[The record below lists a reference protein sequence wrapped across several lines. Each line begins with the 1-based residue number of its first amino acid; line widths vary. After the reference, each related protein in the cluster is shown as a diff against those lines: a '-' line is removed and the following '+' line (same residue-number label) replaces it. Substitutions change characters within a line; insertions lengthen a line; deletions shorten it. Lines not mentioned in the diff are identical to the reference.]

1 MLKQPACFCNPPALF
16 DGPSNVRIDGRVA
29 HFELGQI
36 PEHAVEMRAAA
47 NFLVAN
53 YGRQKIISM
62 PRAVPKIAIFE
73 EAART
78 LDIPGGVKM
87 IQEYYRQMRKF
98 GCNILAVVQQYD
110 IIKDSPVRGA
120 MIGNS
125 KMFLITAQQSRED
138 AHDIGEALGLS
149 QKTVDTIHNY
159 PLPEL
164 MDPANRFSAFTYIA
178 NDKIRRLVGTVKN
191 VASRE
196 MLYAASSDNETFD
209 ERTARLATYRNIV
222 TGIMQESEKFASA
235 TEVSATEPIL

>member
-1 MLKQPACFCNPPALF
+1 
-16 DGPSNVRIDGRVA
+16 
-29 HFELGQI
+29 
-36 PEHAVEMRAAA
+36 
-47 NFLVAN
+47 
-53 YGRQKIISM
+53 
-62 PRAVPKIAIFE
+62 
-73 EAART
+73 
-78 LDIPGGVKM
+78 M

-98 GCNILAVVQQYD
+98 GCNILAVIQQYD

-125 KMFLITAQQSRED
+125 KMFVITAQQSRED

-196 MLYAASSDNETFD
+196 LLYAASSDNETFD
-209 ERTARLATYRNIV
+209 ERTTRLATYKNIV
-222 TGIMQESEKFASA
+222 TGIMEESEKFACA
-235 TEVSATEPIL
+235 TEASATEPIL